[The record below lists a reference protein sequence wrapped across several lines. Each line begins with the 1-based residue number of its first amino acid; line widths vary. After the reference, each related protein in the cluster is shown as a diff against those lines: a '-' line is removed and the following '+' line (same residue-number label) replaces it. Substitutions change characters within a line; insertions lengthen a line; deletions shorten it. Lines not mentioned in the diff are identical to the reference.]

1 MKRYFTFL
9 IIAFA
14 FSRIAIA
21 QNIGVNATGAAPDAS
36 AILDIASASKG
47 LLIPRVALTATNAA
61 TPITSPLT
69 SLLVYNTATAGT
81 PPTNVIPG
89 YYYWN
94 GSAWVALLSS
104 SNTAPWLLTG
114 NTGTSDATNF
124 IGTTDAQDV
133 VFKANNTEALRL
145 SDVGVLMTVDGQT
158 DGVNIDAGAGS
169 GNNFGSGL
177 NITGDYNNYLEFN
190 IQNVSSANRASSD
203 IVATADN
210 GTESSF
216 YVDLGI
222 NSSSYFNNATNIL
235 NGFNLA
241 YLYANADNF
250 KIGNGTPGKSLVFFT
265 NPTGGSL
272 GTNSANGIE
281 RMTILESGNVG
292 ISNPTPSEILDV
304 TGNVKFSGALMPN
317 NTAGTSGQVLVSAGT
332 GAPPAWST
340 LGSSLWALGGNAV
353 SGVTN
358 FGTTSNFALP
368 FITNNTEKM
377 RILSTGNVGINATA
391 PNSTLEVNGSVG
403 YPIITTSGTLTLDA
417 THYTVVIT
425 SGTPA
430 ITLPAAAAG
439 NARRIYVIVNRTA
452 TPGTITSY
460 LGFTAAVTTIAAN
473 SSITIQSD
481 GSNWYRI
488 H

>member
-1 MKRYFTFL
+1 MRRIFIL
-9 IIAFA
+9 IVTLALGQL
-14 FSRIAIA
+14 AIA
-21 QNIGVNATGAAPDAS
+21 QNVGINSTGAAPDAS
-36 AILDIASASKG
+36 AILDVASTSKG

-61 TPITSPLT
+61 GPVTSPLT

-81 PPTNVIPG
+81 SPNNVVPG

-94 GSAWVALLSS
+94 GAAWVALLSA
-104 SNTAPWLLTG
+104 SNTAWSLTG
-114 NTGTSDATNF
+114 NTGTSAATNF
-124 IGTTDAQDV
+124 IGTTDAQNV

-145 SDVGVLMTVDGQT
+145 SDVGVLMTVDAQT
-158 DGVNIDAGAGS
+158 DGVNIDAGTGS
-169 GNNFGSGL
+169 GNNFGTAL
-177 NITGDYNNYLEFN
+177 NITGDYNNFLEFN
-190 IQNVSSANRASSD
+190 IQNISSANRASTD

-210 GTESSF
+210 GTETSF
-216 YVDLGI
+216 YIDLGI

-265 NPTGGSL
+265 NPTGGTL

-281 RMTILESGNVG
+281 RLTILESGNVG
-292 ISNPTPSEILDV
+292 ISNVAPSEVLDV
-304 TGNVKFSGALMPN
+304 TGNVRFSGALMPN
-317 NTAGTSGQVLVSAGT
+317 NTAGTSGQVLVSAGA
-332 GAPPAWST
+332 GSPPTWST
-340 LGSSLWALGGNAV
+340 LSGSSWALGGNSV

-391 PNSTLEVNGSVG
+391 PNSTLEVNGSIG
-403 YPIITTSGTLTLDA
+403 YPIATTSTDLTLDA
-417 THYTVVIT
+417 THYTVIIT
-425 SGTPA
+425 GGTPI

-439 NARRIYVIVNRTA
+439 NARRIYVIVNRT
-452 TPGTITSY
+452 GTSRTISSY
-460 LGFTAAVTTIAAN
+460 LGFSGTGTTSILAN
-473 SSITIQSD
+473 SSVTIQSD
-481 GSNWYRI
+481 GSTWYRI